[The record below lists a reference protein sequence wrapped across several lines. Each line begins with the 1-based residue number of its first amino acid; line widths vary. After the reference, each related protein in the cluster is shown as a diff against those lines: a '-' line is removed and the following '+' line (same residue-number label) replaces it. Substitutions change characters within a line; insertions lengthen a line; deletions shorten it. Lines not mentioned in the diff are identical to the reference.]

1 MKKYKGGIFLE
12 KFVKCIVIM
21 ILTLLLI
28 CWNYSYVKADTA
40 ENVEN
45 KFYMDKEK
53 YDVEEG
59 EEIPIKLNLSAFKI
73 IGCVSVLEYDK
84 ELTLVNIEETTNIAG
99 TQIYSPQMDE
109 DGKISEI
116 EVNGKKRFIFTV
128 LASNFNGETVKD
140 DIYAEITI
148 KVPYN
153 VPKGKTYTIGW
164 NKDPELTYM
173 EDFNGTKKLEPFKD
187 ATITVVKSNYV
198 ESTTIEDGVKD
209 TLNGT
214 GNNAENGTGNNAGN
228 GTGNNAGNGTGNNA
242 ENDTGKEGK
251 QGSSS
256 ITETKTSQDKDKTIA
271 NRNHVQAGSISSY
284 ICICIICGLII
295 LTLYFKHR
303 KK

>member
-59 EEIPIKLNLSAFKI
+59 EEIPIKLNLSSFKI
-73 IGCVSVLEYDK
+73 MGCVSVLEYDK
-84 ELTLVNIEETTNIAG
+84 ELTLVNIKKTTNIEG
-99 TQIYSPQMDE
+99 KQIYSPQMDE

-116 EVNGKKRFIFTV
+116 EINGKKRFIFTV

-164 NKDPELTYM
+164 NKNPELTYM

-198 ESTTIEDGVKD
+198 ESTTIEEGVKD

-214 GNNAENGTGNNAGN
+214 GNNAEN
-228 GTGNNAGNGTGNNA
+228 
-242 ENDTGKEGK
+242 DTEKEE
-251 QGSSS
+251 SPI